1 MLMVADELR
10 EICLPGLGE
19 TMKLAIGKFIIMMDT
34 RWSLEII
41 MIHDEDHHG
50 NHDEDHDD
58 G

>member
-1 MLMVADELR
+1 MVADELR